1 MKTRNP
7 FLLLVALLLTLT
19 GCAAPTHHAADKP
32 CPPVKPTPVIVDT
45 DMGFD
50 DWMAILYLLNNPA
63 VELRAITVDC
73 AGETYCPSGA
83 VNATRLIE
91 IAGRTRI
98 PVFYGVE
105 PNATLDYQY
114 PPLIRYGATTMEVSG
129 FDEVKGVPFYADN
142 AAGHLYHLISEA
154 GRADDPLTL
163 LSIGSSTNLAAALA
177 LAAEEG
183 PRHFRK
189 GVKRIFKGGGS
200 VGRAVEGRLT
210 NEEIKGNINIP
221 GIFQS
226 DNTTAEWNI
235 YPNAP
240 AAQALVTSGLP
251 FTLIPLNLSDEV
263 PITED
268 SFNRLKKMA
277 KSDEARF
284 VVQVVEDNVR
294 VQGGWSKVELDYWD
308 PSVVVSALNPGLVT
322 ERYRKVPL
330 CVDTAGGRFHGT
342 TYVDVD
348 NQCARLGVKSGEV
361 EVYTQLPLQAFEGE
375 FFSVL
380 NR

>member
-1 MKTRNP
+1 MKTKSLTLLAP
-7 FLLLVALLLTLT
+7 LLLALA
-19 GCAAPTHHAADKP
+19 GCATTAHHAGEKP
-32 CPPVKPTPVIVDT
+32 CPPVKATPVIVDT

-63 VELRAITVDC
+63 VDVKAITVDC

-83 VNATRLIE
+83 INATRLME
-91 IAGRTRI
+91 VAGRTQI

-105 PNATLDYQY
+105 PNATLAYQY
-114 PPLIRYGATTMEVSG
+114 PTLIRYGATTMEVSG
-129 FDEVKGVPFYADN
+129 FDDVKGIPFYSDN

-154 GRADDPLTL
+154 GRANEPLTL
-163 LSIGSSTNLAAALA
+163 ISIGSSTNLAAAMA
-177 LAAEEG
+177 LADEG
-183 PRHFRK
+183 DRREFRK

-221 GIFQS
+221 GIFHS

-240 AAQALVTSGLP
+240 AAEVLVASGLP
-251 FTLIPLNLSDEV
+251 FTLIPLNLSDDV
-263 PITED
+263 PITEE
-268 SFNRLKKMA
+268 SFKRLKKMA

-284 VVQVVEDNVR
+284 VVQVIEDNVQ

-308 PSVVVSALNPGLVT
+308 PSVVVSALNPALVT
-322 ERYRKVPL
+322 ERYSKVPL
-330 CVDTAGGRFHGT
+330 CVDISGSRFHGT
-342 TYVDVD
+342 TYVDED
-348 NQCARLGVKSGEV
+348 GKCDRLGVKSGEV
-361 EVYTQLPLQAFEGE
+361 EVYTRIPLEAFEKE
-375 FFSVL
+375 FFGVL